1 MHRST
6 VACGSAGSIGLGQ
19 IGQGLTDVKYD
30 IGPAAHNLL
39 MMEEKS
45 MQATRRLRQST
56 TPLATA
62 TGEPR
67 IIQHPDGYYWCTD
80 DHEVG
85 PFANLDDARADMQ
98 AEVESDR
105 METGPAETVE
115 QVEDDIG
122 VENWIDPETGSLAE
136 EQRPRIEEH

>member
-1 MHRST
+1 
-6 VACGSAGSIGLGQ
+6 
-19 IGQGLTDVKYD
+19 
-30 IGPAAHNLL
+30 
-39 MMEEKS
+39 
-45 MQATRRLRQST
+45 MQATRRPRQST
-56 TPLATA
+56 APLATA

-85 PFANLDDARADMQ
+85 PFAKLDDARADMQ
-98 AEVESDR
+98 AAVESDR